1 MGSERRNQKRGPIAN
16 RTTAVGTVARE
27 RLSLSRGIPGAAAGR
42 PAGVVAGVVSSDRL
56 LRDGVDA
63 ILQRTGFSVSFS
75 VPRIMDFVRNLRG
88 GNAPPDVLILVGA
101 FPLESDEISALASI
115 REAAPNLR
123 IIVFAE
129 EDADP
134 AFLRCLISIG
144 VDALLPTD
152 LSAEVLIQS
161 IRLVLLGEGFMCT
174 EHVHRLLEREPT
186 MPDLTPR
193 EIEIIRFMAEGHSNK
208 TIAGWLSLTEPS
220 VKVQIRKLLR
230 KLGATNRT
238 QAAIWAMERGLVRAD
253 QIGVSDS
260 A

>member
-1 MGSERRNQKRGPIAN
+1 M
-16 RTTAVGTVARE
+16 
-27 RLSLSRGIPGAAAGR
+27 PGAAAGG
-42 PAGVVAGVVSSDRL
+42 PAVVVAGVVSSDRL

-63 ILQRTGFSVSFS
+63 ILQRTGFSIGFS
-75 VPRIMDFVRNLRG
+75 VPRIIDVVRNLQS

-101 FPLESDEISALASI
+101 LPVESDEISALASV

-152 LSAEVLIQS
+152 LSAEILIQS

-186 MPDLTPR
+186 ASMPDLTPR

-253 QIGVSDS
+253 QIGAPHS

>member
-1 MGSERRNQKRGPIAN
+1 
-16 RTTAVGTVARE
+16 
-27 RLSLSRGIPGAAAGR
+27 
-42 PAGVVAGVVSSDRL
+42 
-56 LRDGVDA
+56 
-63 ILQRTGFSVSFS
+63 
-75 VPRIMDFVRNLRG
+75 
-88 GNAPPDVLILVGA
+88 
-101 FPLESDEISALASI
+101 
-115 REAAPNLR
+115 
-123 IIVFAE
+123 
-129 EDADP
+129 
-134 AFLRCLISIG
+134 
-144 VDALLPTD
+144 
-152 LSAEVLIQS
+152 
-161 IRLVLLGEGFMCT
+161 
-174 EHVHRLLEREPT
+174 